1 MIDNLMPDIP
11 RIYTAIAEWAACM
24 IFITSLKKRYT
35 GWTTGGIVIGLLIVQ
50 CLFLVTTGNVPI
62 FFWIP
67 CMIIA
72 VMLMIGFIY
81 FCCDIN
87 FRDAGYFGIIAFVV
101 AEFMA
106 SLEWQITCT
115 IWMKRPFGRMTGVF
129 ALVAIYSIVA
139 WILWR
144 ILHTHLPKDGDLDI
158 SMKESFSAVL
168 IGISVFAV
176 SNLSFISAD
185 GVVSGQYALGIGQ
198 IRTIVDLGGIAVLYA
213 HLIQCGELRVKRE
226 LEAVQNVL
234 QNQYIQYKQSRE
246 SIDLINYKY
255 HDLKHQIAVLRSE
268 TDPQKRNE
276 FLNRMEDEIKQY
288 EAQNKTGNKVLD
300 TVLTSKSLYCTKHD
314 ITFTCVADGT
324 LLDFMDIM
332 DICSIFGNAL
342 DNAIECELKIADKEK
357 RLIHVTVSQQKNFL
371 ILRFENYYEG
381 ALKMKEGR
389 LLTTKREKEFHGY
402 GIKSIKY
409 TVNKYGGAVSID
421 TKKNWFELKVLIPI
435 KKEQEVPNDK

>member
-11 RIYTAIAEWAACM
+11 RIYTAIAEWMACM
-24 IFITSLKKRYT
+24 IFIVLLKKRFE
-35 GWTTGGIVIGLLIVQ
+35 WWKSGLIMAGMLVLQ
-50 CLFLVTTGNVPI
+50 SVFLVATGNVPI
-62 FFWIP
+62 YFWIP
-67 CMIIA
+67 CMIVA
-72 VMLMIGFIY
+72 VFLMVEFIY
-81 FCCDIN
+81 FCSDVN

-106 SLEWQITCT
+106 SLEWQIMCT
-115 IWMKRPFGRMTGVF
+115 IWVNRPFGRITGVL

-158 SMKESFSAVL
+158 SMKEYFSALL

-176 SNLSFISAD
+176 SNLSFLSIE
-185 GVVSGQYALGIGQ
+185 GVAGEGYEIGIGQ

-276 FLNRMEDEIKQY
+276 FLNHMEDEIKQY

-300 TVLTSKSLYCTKHD
+300 TVLTSKSLYCAKHD

-324 LLDFMDIM
+324 LLEFMDIM

-381 ALKMKEGR
+381 DLKMKEGR
-389 LLTTKREKEFHGY
+389 LLTTKKEKAFHGY
-402 GIKSIKY
+402 GIKSIRY
-409 TVNKYGGAVSID
+409 TVNKYDGAVSID
-421 TKKNWFELKVLIPI
+421 AKENWFELKVLIPI
-435 KKEQEVPNDK
+435 KKET